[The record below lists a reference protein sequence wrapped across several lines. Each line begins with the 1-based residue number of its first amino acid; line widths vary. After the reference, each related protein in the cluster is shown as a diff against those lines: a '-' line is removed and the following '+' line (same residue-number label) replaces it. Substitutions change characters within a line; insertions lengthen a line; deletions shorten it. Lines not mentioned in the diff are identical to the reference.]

1 MFMFQTLKYI
11 PAKIFGLDGEVLGI
25 LGFSLL
31 GALLVL
37 TPFVAAGPKRQGRV
51 DRLVIV
57 GAIVVTYMIVL
68 TAVGYLSK
76 PA

>member
-11 PAKIFGLDGEVLGI
+11 PAKIFGIDGELLGI
-25 LGFSLL
+25 LAFSIL
-31 GALLVL
+31 GALLVV
-37 TPFVAAGPKRQGRV
+37 TPFVATGTKREGRV
-51 DRLVIV
+51 DRVVIV